1 MGAVL
6 YYIRNR
12 SRAQSISG
20 VLFPMKKQYYK
31 KFVLFSILIET
42 DRQDVAEFFKLKPFE
57 ILLEVLN
64 SKIIKHIGG
73 KKHE

>member
-1 MGAVL
+1 
-6 YYIRNR
+6 
-12 SRAQSISG
+12 
-20 VLFPMKKQYYK
+20 MKKQYYK